1 MTGDLRTRI
10 ADNVALRAEI
20 GGKEILL
27 SEDHIR
33 ALGGILQGDLAGA
46 APELRFLFDAGI
58 LEIGAA
64 RPPAP
69 EKLAA
74 LVLGDADSTIHLDP
88 CTDIRVSLV
97 GEGFENPI
105 AASQLYSAFIPP
117 RTAAA
122 LVRLAQRLK
131 AAGKAM
137 HRNEATRNKPVQ
149 LADWLRV
156 LESIYRES
164 IERTEL
170 AESMRVVPDTD
181 RHFRLELSEPLQRN
195 ECTWPEARVR
205 IHRCGTP
212 EAARMSVPVASRDL
226 PAIATL
232 LRSLCKGVR
241 RSELLALLAAS
252 SGGAAL
258 ARVVDALARSRAF
271 GVAAQERPDWDAL
284 LPTTAILSALHLGHA
299 GLLVRGGE
307 SSILVDPWFL
317 HGHPDYRVQ
326 PLQAAQLPP
335 VEAIFL
341 THEHWDHVND
351 ATLLR
356 YPADVPVFVPKQD
369 SGAPLHPRYREYL
382 EMFGIG
388 QVIELAHWEQ
398 HALPSGL
405 IVTAIP
411 FRGEG
416 TAEECAVRNC
426 YLFERSDKRIFVHVD
441 SSIDT
446 YGESDLT
453 DGTIDRMVATYGP
466 IDILF
471 ATRRQELHFAYEIF
485 SDLAPLFFGPDPRRF
500 LDIVENCNCP
510 ASYLAELARATHC
523 SELVLYSEGGA
534 EWYDDST
541 NFLRSDNSDA
551 SLGYDHLWDKLEQI
565 VAAVPCPVRLSA
577 PHDRFSIEAEGIAH
591 ASSLEGGMNCASRN
605 L

>member
-1 MTGDLRTRI
+1 MAGEFRTRI
-10 ADNVALRAEI
+10 ADNVTLSAEI
-20 GGKEILL
+20 GGKYILL
-27 SEDHIR
+27 SEDHIW

-46 APELRFLFDAGI
+46 APELRYLFDEGI
-58 LEIGAA
+58 LEFGAA

-69 EKLAA
+69 EKLTA
-74 LVLGDADSTIHLDP
+74 LLPGDADSTLYLDP

-97 GEGFENPI
+97 GEGIENPI
-105 AASQLYSAFIPP
+105 TASQLYSAFIPP
-117 RTAAA
+117 RQAAA
-122 LVRLAQRLK
+122 LVRLARRLR

-137 HRNEATRNKPVQ
+137 HRNEATRNMPVQ
-149 LADWLRV
+149 MADWLRV
-156 LESIYRES
+156 LKSTYRES
-164 IERTEL
+164 TERPEL
-170 AESMRVVPDTD
+170 AEFMRIVPDAE
-181 RHFRLELSEPLQRN
+181 RHFRLEMNEPLQRN
-195 ECTWPEARVR
+195 ECTWAEARVR
-205 IHRCGTP
+205 IHRAGTA
-212 EAARMSVPVASRDL
+212 EAARISVPIASRDL
-226 PAIATL
+226 PTIATL
-232 LRSLCKGVR
+232 LRSLCTGVR
-241 RSELLALLAAS
+241 RSELLALPEES
-252 SGGAAL
+252 TEGVAL

-271 GVAAQERPDWDAL
+271 RVVAQERPDWDAL
-284 LPTTAILSALHLGHA
+284 LPDTAMLSALHLGHA

-307 SSILVDPWFL
+307 SSVLVDPWFL
-317 HGHPDYRVQ
+317 QGHPDYRVQ
-326 PLQAAQLPP
+326 PLQASQLPP
-335 VEAIFL
+335 VDAIFL

-356 YPADVPVFVPKQD
+356 YPADVPVFVPKQGSD
-369 SGAPLHPRYREYL
+369 AQLRPRYREYL

-405 IVTAIP
+405 VVTAIP

-426 YLFERSDKRIFVHVD
+426 YLFERSNKRIFVHVD
-441 SSIDT
+441 SSIDSH
-446 YGESDLT
+446 GESDIT
-453 DGTIDRMVATYGP
+453 DGTIGRMVAAYGH

-500 LDIVENCNCP
+500 LDVVENCNCP
-510 ASYLAELARATHC
+510 SSYLAELARATQC

-541 NFLRSDNSDA
+541 NFLRIDDEDS
-551 SLGYDHLWDKLEQI
+551 SLGFDHLWDKLEQI

-577 PHDRFSIEAEGIAH
+577 AHDRFSIAAAGIAH
-591 ASSLEGGMNCASRN
+591 ASGLEGGMHSLSRS